1 MSNDQITDD
10 FLNGIDSS
18 PDDLFPLKEVVLS
31 TANTTDTNTIT
42 DTEKISVPIKN
53 EMESTDTP
61 PDLVGT
67 DYPEDYIKIV
77 NRVKYQYSIL
87 PNLNYNK
94 IYEEISDLTVQSNPT
109 PTLEVLSDELFRVQA
124 AKDRLSDIL
133 VDVIKCYNFKKRIV
147 DILKDSWGKFTSEK
161 NTEGRKADASF
172 RLSNFLIDF
181 SRTEAL
187 CKTCDH
193 ILKNLDGLQD
203 NLSRRI
209 TIWQLLL
216 KVREGRMS
224 LPDYDFDK
232 EAKATSSDLFANNN
246 NGIDGSDSEKSQD
259 HACPLREF

>member
-1 MSNDQITDD
+1 MDNSDKTTED
-10 FLNGIDSS
+10 FLNGINSSDEFFDHSSKDESIIPSNDIKDSAT
-18 PDDLFPLKEVVLS
+18 L
-31 TANTTDTNTIT
+31 
-42 DTEKISVPIKN
+42 ISSAI
-53 EMESTDTP
+53 EMESTDTA

-77 NRVKYQYSIL
+77 NRVKAQYNLL
-87 PNLNYNK
+87 PNLNYDK
-94 IYEEISDLTVQSNPT
+94 IYQEISELTVQSNPT

-133 VDVIKCYNFKKRIV
+133 VDVIKCYNFKKRAV

-161 NTEGRKADASF
+161 NTEGRKGDASF
-172 RLSNFLIDF
+172 RLSHFLTDF

-232 EAKATSSDLFANNN
+232 EAKSGGDVFA
-246 NGIDGSDSEKSQD
+246 EKSD
-259 HACPLREF
+259 KTEESTCDLREF

>member
-1 MSNDQITDD
+1 MDNDKITED
-10 FLNGIDSS
+10 FLNGINGGNEFFAPSS
-18 PDDLFPLKEVVLS
+18 QDTSTPSSDDKQIS
-31 TANTTDTNTIT
+31 TPTIPSA
-42 DTEKISVPIKN
+42 I
-53 EMESTDTP
+53 EMESTDTA

-67 DYPEDYIKIV
+67 DYPADYIKIV
-77 NRVKYQYSIL
+77 NRVKAQYNLL
-87 PNLNYNK
+87 PNLNYSK
-94 IYEEISDLTVQSNPT
+94 IYQEISELTVQSNPT
-109 PTLEVLSDELFRVQA
+109 PTLEVLGDELFRVQA

-133 VDVIKCYNFKKRIV
+133 VDVIKCYNFKKRAV

-161 NTEGRKADASF
+161 NTEGRKGDASF
-172 RLSNFLIDF
+172 RLSHFLTDF

-193 ILKNLDGLQD
+193 IFKNLDGLQD

-232 EAKATSSDLFANNN
+232 EAKS
-246 NGIDGSDSEKSQD
+246 GSDMFADKNDKTEDSTCD
-259 HACPLREF
+259 LREF

>member
-1 MSNDQITDD
+1 MENDKITDD

-18 PDDLFPLKEVVLS
+18 DDLFPLKEEVLS
-31 TANTTDTNTIT
+31 TTEPTEITKTTETVL
-42 DTEKISVPIKN
+42 SPIKN

-67 DYPEDYIKIV
+67 DYPEDYIRIV
-77 NRVKYQYSIL
+77 NRVKAQYSNL

-94 IYEEISDLTVQSNPT
+94 IYEEISDLTIQSNPT

-133 VDVIKCYNFKKRIV
+133 LDVIKCYNFKKRVV

-161 NTEGRKADASF
+161 NTEGRKGDASF
-172 RLSNFLIDF
+172 RLSHFLIDF

-193 ILKNLDGLQD
+193 IFKNLDGLQD

-209 TIWQLLL
+209 TIWQLML
-216 KVREGRMS
+216 KVKEGRMS

-232 EAKATSSDLFANNN
+232 EAKATSDDLFAKNNEN
-246 NGIDGSDSEKSQD
+246 DGDSEKSQD
-259 HACPLREF
+259 GTLTLREF